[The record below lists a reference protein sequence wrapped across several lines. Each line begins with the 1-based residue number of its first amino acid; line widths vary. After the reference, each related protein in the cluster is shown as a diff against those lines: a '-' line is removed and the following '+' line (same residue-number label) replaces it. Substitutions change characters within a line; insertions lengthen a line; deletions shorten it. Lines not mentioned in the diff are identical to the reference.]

1 MRNSL
6 LYFFILITPLV
17 ARGQSADSLHRASI
31 VIDAH
36 NDVLITTIMEGGDI
50 SRYVPKGHTDL
61 PRLSEGG
68 VDAQFFSVWC
78 GDDYGKGRAFA
89 YANRQIDSL
98 MRIIND
104 HPDKIALATTS
115 ADIHRAVKNNRIA
128 ALIGVEG
135 GHMIESNMDYLDSL
149 YKRGAR
155 YLTLT
160 WNNSTDWATSATDEN
175 NPKANLKHKGL
186 TEFGKRVIRRMNE
199 LGMMVDLA
207 HVGRQTFFDAIETS
221 SKPVIVSHSNAYSIA
236 PVSRNLRD
244 DQIQAVAKNGGV
256 ICVNFYSAFL
266 DENYGNKRDKLY
278 ASTVPKKQQRDD
290 LSGDGRFN
298 ALSTES
304 KEKLRPPL
312 SVLMD
317 QIDYLVKVAGV
328 DHVGLGGDFDG
339 MESTVQGLDDVSDYP
354 NITSAL
360 IDRGYS
366 DGDIRKILGANVLR
380 VLEAQ

>member
-6 LYFFILITPLV
+6 LYIIILLMPLA
-17 ARGQSADSLHRASI
+17 ARGQSGDSLHRASI

-36 NDVLITTIMEGGDI
+36 NDVLISTIMEGKDI
-50 SRYVPKGHTDL
+50 SRPLTTGHTDL
-61 PRLSEGG
+61 PRLLEGG

-78 GDDYGKGRAFA
+78 GGDYGKGRAFA

-104 HPDKIALATTS
+104 HPDRLVLATT
-115 ADIHRAVKNNRIA
+115 AGEIYQAVEDNKIA

-135 GHMIESNMDYLDSL
+135 GHMIEDNIDYLDSL

-160 WNNSTDWATSATDEN
+160 WNNSTDWATSASDET
-175 NPKANLKHKGL
+175 NPRASLKHKGL
-186 TEFGKRVIRRMNE
+186 SEFGRKVVRRMNE

-207 HVGRQTFFDAIETS
+207 HVGRQTFFDAIEAS
-221 SKPVIVSHSNAYSIA
+221 SKPVIVSHSNAYAIA

-244 DQIQAVAKNGGV
+244 DQIKAVAANGGV

-266 DENYGNKRDKLY
+266 DASYGKKRDALY
-278 ASTVPKKQQRDD
+278 ANTVPKEKKRKD
-290 LSGDGRFN
+290 LSADGRFN
-298 ALSTES
+298 LLSPKS
-304 KEKLRPPL
+304 KEELRPPL
-312 SVLMD
+312 WVLVD
-317 QIDYLVKVAGV
+317 QIDYLVKIAGI

-339 MESTVQGLDDVSDYP
+339 VESTVKNLDDVSDYP
-354 NITSAL
+354 NITQAL
-360 IDRGYS
+360 LDQGYS
-366 DGDIRKILGANVLR
+366 HGDVKKILGANVLR

>member
-1 MRNSL
+1 M
-6 LYFFILITPLV
+6 TPLFV
-17 ARGQSADSLHRASI
+17 MGQSADSLHRASI

-36 NDVLITTIMEGGDI
+36 NDVLISTIMEGRDI
-50 SRYVPKGHTDL
+50 SRPVAKGHTDL
-61 PRLSEGG
+61 PRLAEGG

-78 GDDYGKGRAFA
+78 GDDYGEGRAFS

-104 HPDKIALATTS
+104 HPDKLVLATT
-115 ADIHRAVKNNRIA
+115 AEEIHQAAGDKKIA

-135 GHMIESNMDYLDSL
+135 GHMIESNVGYLDSL
-149 YKRGAR
+149 YQRGAR

-160 WNNSTDWATSATDEN
+160 WNNSTDWATSASDEN
-175 NPKANLKHKGL
+175 NPKAGLKHKGL
-186 TEFGKRVIRRMNE
+186 TDFGRAVVRRMNE

-221 SKPVIVSHSNAYSIA
+221 SRPVIVSHSNAYAIA

-244 DQIQAVAKNGGV
+244 DQIKAVAANGGV

-266 DENYGNKRDKLY
+266 DAAYGRKRDKLY
-278 ASTVPKKQQRDD
+278 ASTVPKNKQRKN

-298 ALSTES
+298 LLSAES
-304 KEKLRPPL
+304 KEELRPPL
-312 SVLMD
+312 SVLLD
-317 QIDYLVKVAGV
+317 QIDYMVKLAGI

-339 MESTVQGLDDVSDYP
+339 MESTVKGLDDVSDYP
-354 NITSAL
+354 NITKAL
-360 IDRGYS
+360 LDRGYS
-366 DGDIRKILGANVLR
+366 HVDIQKILGGNILR
-380 VLEAQ
+380 VLAAQ

>member
-1 MRNSL
+1 M
-6 LYFFILITPLV
+6 PLV

-36 NDVLITTIMEGGDI
+36 NDVLISTIMEGRDI
-50 SRYVPKGHTDL
+50 SRPLTNGHTDL
-61 PRLSEGG
+61 PRLLEGG
-68 VDAQFFSVWC
+68 IDAQFFSVWC

-104 HPDKIALATTS
+104 HPDKLILATT
-115 ADIHRAVKNNRIA
+115 ADEIHRAAKDNKIA

-149 YKRGAR
+149 YRRGAR

-160 WNNSTDWATSATDEN
+160 WNNSTDWATSASDEN
-175 NPKANLKHKGL
+175 NPKAALKHKGL
-186 TEFGKRVIRRMNE
+186 TEFGRKVVRRMNE

-207 HVGRQTFFDAIETS
+207 HVGRQTFFDAIEAS
-221 SKPVIVSHSNAYSIA
+221 SKPVIVSHSNAYAIA

-244 DQIQAVAKNGGV
+244 DQIKAVATNGGV

-266 DENYGNKRDKLY
+266 DASYGKKRDELY
-278 ASTVPKKQQRDD
+278 ASTVPKKKQQKN
-290 LSGDGRFN
+290 LSADGRFN
-298 ALSTES
+298 LLSAES

-317 QIDYLVKVAGV
+317 QIDYLVKMAGI

-339 MESTVQGLDDVSDYP
+339 MESTAQGLDDVSDYP
-354 NITSAL
+354 NITNAL
-360 IDRGYS
+360 LDRGYS
-366 DGDIRKILGANVLR
+366 EGDIKKILGANVLR